1 MQLVPLQ
8 HGGMKK
14 HGFGKMGGMKAAW
27 HTKWSEV
34 GLNTLNALNP
44 VDPYLEST
52 TW

>member
-1 MQLVPLQ
+1 
-8 HGGMKK
+8 MKK